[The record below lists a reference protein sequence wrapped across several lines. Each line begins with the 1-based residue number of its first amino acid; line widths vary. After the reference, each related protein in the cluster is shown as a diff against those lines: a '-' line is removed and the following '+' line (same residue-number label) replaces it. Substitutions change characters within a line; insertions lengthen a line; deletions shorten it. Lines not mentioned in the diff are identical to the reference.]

1 VKETVPGVAQQRI
14 IAGSSSD
21 LYHTTHQEQ
30 RMITKLLPAILVTG
44 LLFTTGAAAEQKKQV
59 PPAMSFNIEQTVIKQ
74 PLAEGV
80 SADDAIDAL
89 QSKSV
94 ELNMKF
100 VAHQPLS
107 KELQA
112 RGVDSGRLEIFQF
125 CNPMDAYEMVK
136 FNPIFAAYMPCRIA
150 LVEDEDGKLWLMMLN
165 LDMLINNAKLPDEL
179 RTIAERVNNTL
190 LEIMNSAAAGEF

>member
-1 VKETVPGVAQQRI
+1 MKNPGI
-14 IAGSSSD
+14 I
-21 LYHTTHQEQ
+21 
-30 RMITKLLPAILVTG
+30 IILV
-44 LLFTTGAAAEQKKQV
+44 LCVSISRISAADTNASPQAQ
-59 PPAMSFNIEQTVIKQ
+59 SYDINQTVITMA
-74 PLAEGV
+74 LAEGV

-112 RGVDSGRLEIFQF
+112 RGIETGRLEIFQF

-136 FNPIFAAYMPCRIA
+136 FNPLFAAYMPCRIA
-150 LVEDEDGKLWLMMLN
+150 LAEDQEGKHILMMMN
-165 LDMLINNAKLPDEL
+165 LDMLINNTPLPPEL
-179 RTIAERVNNTL
+179 RKIAERINATL
-190 LEIMNSAAAGEF
+190 LEIMEAGASGDF